1 MSAVICLQVNGHNV
15 TNVADDTAMTILRS
29 SPRRLSM
36 TLGRAVTNLIAPPS
50 CDSLPDIVLHKTPSG
65 QLGGGQNDIFTHIL
79 KAEPQHQYCFNLI
92 SSLRVSSPGIKLTG
106 GIGSKW
112 QGIYCLEVVP
122 GSPASEEGSVQ
133 PSDKILYICGR
144 CTLGMTLEDAVKA
157 CEAAPRKVK
166 LKILRCVAT
175 QAAEISADTDDVVIV
190 VLYDYAVFVY
200 RREDQPVTPRAKWNG
215 KSL

>member
-1 MSAVICLQVNGHNV
+1 MRHCLYFNTIYRHSHITGVIYLYFCV
-15 TNVADDTAMTILRS
+15 
-29 SPRRLSM
+29 
-36 TLGRAVTNLIAPPS
+36 
-50 CDSLPDIVLHKTPSG
+50 
-65 QLGGGQNDIFTHIL
+65 
-79 KAEPQHQYCFNLI
+79 
-92 SSLRVSSPGIKLTG
+92 SSLGIKLTG

-166 LKILRCVAT
+166 LKILRCVPTKAK
-175 QAAEISADTDDVVIV
+175 EIHTEIF
-190 VLYDYAVFVY
+190 LC
-200 RREDQPVTPRAKWNG
+200 
-215 KSL
+215 LCL

>member
-1 MSAVICLQVNGHNV
+1 
-15 TNVADDTAMTILRS
+15 MTVLRS

-36 TLGRAVTNLIAPPS
+36 TLGRAVTNLVVAPS

-65 QLGGGQNDIFTHIL
+65 QLGGSLPMLSHIL
-79 KAEPQHQYCFNLI
+79 KTHTWSHHSIYTIC
-92 SSLRVSSPGIKLTG
+92 VSCPGIKLTG

-133 PSDKILYICGR
+133 PNDKILYICGR

-166 LKILRCVAT
+166 FKVLRCVSSKARGRH
-175 QAAEISADTDDVVIV
+175 QNP
-190 VLYDYAVFVY
+190 LVFV
-200 RREDQPVTPRAKWNG
+200 
-215 KSL
+215 SLNDS